1 MNEKMWSFL
10 RWRNSRQIVKGK
22 IIKLLYTSWL
32 REIAGINEGYNEP
45 FKNSLYYLAE
55 KIALNEK

>member
-10 RWRNSRQIVKGK
+10 RWRKWRQIVKGK

-45 FKNSLYYLAE
+45 FK
-55 KIALNEK
+55 I